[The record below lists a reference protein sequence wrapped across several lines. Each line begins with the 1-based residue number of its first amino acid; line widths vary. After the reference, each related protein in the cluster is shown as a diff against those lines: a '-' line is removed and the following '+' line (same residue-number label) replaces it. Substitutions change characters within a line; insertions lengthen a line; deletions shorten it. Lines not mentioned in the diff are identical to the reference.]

1 MFKSPPFHLLPHVE
15 LSPNPSAG
23 TLLDERVMPVHVL
36 RRKSSTGSLVSVSH
50 HHRQRL
56 KAWIK
61 RRSSYKW
68 INSLCDRK
76 RWPAAAQEQA
86 PPAPAWRDFA
96 YPSGPSHSSIYETP
110 SCTAGAIDR
119 GVGPAEDPSLD
130 NSRCPSQSHIPASNI
145 RVRLRRNCPS
155 SVQSIRS
162 TRSSPNIY
170 PPSPTYPRL
179 SLLGLPGELRNK
191 IYRHVLVSPR
201 QPLRV
206 KQQTC
211 NQPALLQTCTQ
222 ARYEALTIYY
232 LENRFRLP
240 CIDDDTYTFC
250 AF

>member
-1 MFKSPPFHLLPHVE
+1 
-15 LSPNPSAG
+15 
-23 TLLDERVMPVHVL
+23 MPVHGL
-36 RRKSSTGSLVSVSH
+36 RRKSSTGSLVRLCQSPSQIVIETHGNNQVSVSC

-76 RWPAAAQEQA
+76 RGLAAAREQA

-110 SCTAGAIDR
+110 SYTAGPLDR
-119 GVGPAEDPSLD
+119 GAGLAEEGPASDD
-130 NSRCPSQSHIPASNI
+130 SRDASRSHTPASNI
-145 RVRLRRNCPS
+145 RPTRVWLRRNCPS

-162 TRSSPNIY
+162 ARSSPNIY

-179 SLLGLPGELRNK
+179 SLLGLPGELRNQ
-191 IYRHVLVSPR
+191 IYRHVLVSQN

-206 KQQTC
+206 RQQTC

-222 ARYEALTIYY
+222 ARYEGLFVMEMVGTTRLTS
-232 LENRFRLP
+232 P
-240 CIDDDTYTFC
+240 
-250 AF
+250 